1 MDKLKIRLLAVA
13 SLVACGATADVPY
26 VTGVSLDPGSGSREA
41 TVTYTLHNA
50 PAVITFDIQTN
61 VTVGGVTT
69 WASIGANHLAYVS
82 PDSATFRKV
91 DADGTYTI
99 RWSAND
105 DTCNFSIG
113 GNGTRA
119 VVTAWAIDDTPD
131 YMVVNLASNT
141 TTHASVRYYPSV
153 DHLPGGILS
162 NLGYRTSLLVM
173 RRIHAR
179 GVPWTMGS
187 VAEAGR
193 EATRETTHPVMLT
206 NDYYMAVFPFT
217 QSQYYLV
224 SKATPSYFTQV
235 RFRTLRPV
243 EKVNWNTA
251 ITFLTNTLSA
261 KTGLD
266 FTLPGEAQWEF
277 AARAGNGERRWGDG
291 SRQSSTNIPGRCQST
306 GGYPSVGDENY
317 GNTSTNAWT
326 AVNGT
331 AECGSYAPNA
341 WGLYDMCGN
350 VAEWCLDWYIADI
363 SGLGGAV
370 ITDGFPGAS
379 DSSKVCRGGTFEMHW
394 TLLRP
399 ARRDMSAW
407 TSDWRTRGFR
417 PICRAGLK

>member
-417 PICRAGLK
+417 AVCRAGLK